1 MNVRNRLINGFLS
14 LLLVFAT
21 VLPTF
26 ANTASAASEPLQNG
40 TYEIPFKVLKNG
52 TDETSVMDGYTKK
65 PATLY
70 VKDGSYEIDMTL
82 TNSNWYQDFKVE
94 GAQPETISEDTG
106 KNERVVRFP
115 VSQLD
120 EKLDAYVHIIVTG
133 IPGFEYDNK
142 YDVQIAFDVNGISLI
157 ELDEPPTVEE
167 PGTEEPGT
175 EEPGTEEPGTEEPGT
190 EEPGTEE
197 PGTEE
202 PSTEEPGTE
211 EPGTEEPS
219 TEEPGTEEPVVL
231 EDGEYTIPFAAK
243 HATEDRDSTMS
254 RYLVNPAQLSVK
266 DGVQTVALT
275 VKDSHQITALQ
286 LEENGTFYD
295 GEVVNEDV
303 EANTRTYAYTVT
315 DLDKPANANVSMR
328 VSMPNGD
335 VYENTQSFRL
345 LFDVEGI
352 EALPAPEEPGAEE
365 PGTEEPGTEE
375 PGTEEPGAEEP
386 GTEEP
391 GIEEPGTEE
400 PGIEEPGTEEPGTEE
415 PGTEEPGTEEPGTE
429 EPGTEEP
436 GTGNPGTAPSDEID
450 DLANGRY
457 EIDFTFLK
465 DGTEDVSVMD
475 GYTEKPATLYVKD
488 GEFTVDLT
496 LLHSSW
502 YEDLKIAGERP
513 EVVLTDEEA
522 DKRVVRFPVNNIAE
536 KTNAWVHIV
545 VKGIPGFEYD
555 NEYNTQLAFD
565 VNSIKLIEKDP
576 DPQLPENPDPGEG
589 QNGNNGGNTG
599 NHGGNNHNGGN
610 GRNPGG
616 NGGNGGNNGNEPP
629 VDVNTLEDGR
639 YEVDFAVYK
648 DGTEDISVMDGYTEK
663 PATVYVKDGEYTV
676 DLTLTHSDWYNDLKI
691 EGERPEVISEDES
704 ARKRVVRFETDSL
717 ETRVNAWVH
726 VIVPD
731 IGYDNKYDV
740 QIAFDTASLKLIEK
754 GETPPPATE
763 PTKKGNS
770 GNDNNTGNVGQNGKG
785 PNGENLDYKRGQL
798 KDENGLKQSSGE
810 HVANAKTGDMA
821 MIGLYAALLVASS
834 IYFIWKR
841 RNKRFSAN

>member
-1 MNVRNRLINGFLS
+1 
-14 LLLVFAT
+14 
-21 VLPTF
+21 
-26 ANTASAASEPLQNG
+26 
-40 TYEIPFKVLKNG
+40 
-52 TDETSVMDGYTKK
+52 
-65 PATLY
+65 
-70 VKDGSYEIDMTL
+70 
-82 TNSNWYQDFKVE
+82 
-94 GAQPETISEDTG
+94 
-106 KNERVVRFP
+106 
-115 VSQLD
+115 
-120 EKLDAYVHIIVTG
+120 
-133 IPGFEYDNK
+133 
-142 YDVQIAFDVNGISLI
+142 
-157 ELDEPPTVEE
+157 
-167 PGTEEPGT
+167 
-175 EEPGTEEPGTEEPGT
+175 
-190 EEPGTEE
+190 
-197 PGTEE
+197 
-202 PSTEEPGTE
+202 
-211 EPGTEEPS
+211 
-219 TEEPGTEEPVVL
+219 
-231 EDGEYTIPFAAK
+231 
-243 HATEDRDSTMS
+243 
-254 RYLVNPAQLSVK
+254 
-266 DGVQTVALT
+266 
-275 VKDSHQITALQ
+275 
-286 LEENGTFYD
+286 
-295 GEVVNEDV
+295 
-303 EANTRTYAYTVT
+303 
-315 DLDKPANANVSMR
+315 
-328 VSMPNGD
+328 
-335 VYENTQSFRL
+335 
-345 LFDVEGI
+345 
-352 EALPAPEEPGAEE
+352 
-365 PGTEEPGTEE
+365 
-375 PGTEEPGAEEP
+375 
-386 GTEEP
+386 
-391 GIEEPGTEE
+391 
-400 PGIEEPGTEEPGTEE
+400 
-415 PGTEEPGTEEPGTE
+415 PGTE

-436 GTGNPGTAPSDEID
+436 GTGNPGTAPSDEIE

-522 DKRVVRFPVNNIAE
+522 DKRVVRFPVNNIVE

-599 NHGGNNHNGGN
+599 NHGGNNHDGGN

>member
-82 TNSNWYQDFKVE
+82 TNSNWYQDFQVE
-94 GAQPETISEDTG
+94 GAQPETISEDTS

-142 YDVQIAFDVNGISLI
+142 YDVQIAFDVNGISII
-157 ELDEPPTVEE
+157 ELDEPPGVEE

-190 EEPGTEE
+190 EEPG
-197 PGTEE
+197 
-202 PSTEEPGTE
+202 
-211 EPGTEEPS
+211 

-295 GEVVNEDV
+295 GEVVKEDG

-315 DLDKPANANVSMR
+315 DLNKPANANVSMR

-352 EALPAPEEPGAEE
+352 EALPAPEEPGTEEPGIEEPGAEE

-375 PGTEEPGAEEP
+375 PSAEEP
-386 GTEEP
+386 GTEK
-391 GIEEPGTEE
+391 
-400 PGIEEPGTEEPGTEE
+400 
-415 PGTEEPGTEEPGTE
+415 
-429 EPGTEEP
+429 P
-436 GTGNPGTAPSDEID
+436 GTGNSGTAPSGKID
-450 DLANGRY
+450 NLANGRY

-513 EVVLTDEEA
+513 EVVLTDVEA
-522 DKRVVRFPVNNIAE
+522 DKRVVRFPVSNLNE

-545 VKGIPGFEYD
+545 VKDIPGFEYD

-565 VNSIKLIEKDP
+565 VDSIKLIEKDP
-576 DPQLPENPDPGEG
+576 DPELPGSPDPGEG
-589 QNGNNGGNTG
+589 QNGNDGGNTG

-629 VDVNTLEDGR
+629 VDVNQLEDGR

-691 EGERPEVISEDES
+691 EGERPEVVSEDET

-740 QIAFDTASLKLIEK
+740 QIAFDTASLNLIEK

-763 PTKKGNS
+763 PTKKGNN
-770 GNDNNTGNVGQNGKG
+770 GNDNNTGNGGQNGKG

-798 KDENGLKQSSGE
+798 KDENGLNQLSGD

>member
-202 PSTEEPGTE
+202 PGTEEPGTE

-295 GEVVNEDV
+295 GEVVKEDG

-352 EALPAPEEPGAEE
+352 EALPAPEEPGTEE
-365 PGTEEPGTEE
+365 PGIEEPGTEE

-391 GIEEPGTEE
+391 GTEK
-400 PGIEEPGTEEPGTEE
+400 
-415 PGTEEPGTEEPGTE
+415 
-429 EPGTEEP
+429 P
-436 GTGNPGTAPSDEID
+436 GTGNSGTAPSGKID
-450 DLANGRY
+450 NLANGRY

-522 DKRVVRFPVNNIAE
+522 DKRVVRFPVSNLNE
-536 KTNAWVHIV
+536 KTNAWVHIF

-589 QNGNNGGNTG
+589 QNGNDGGNTG

-616 NGGNGGNNGNEPP
+616 NGGNGGDNGNEPP

-691 EGERPEVISEDES
+691 EGERPEVVSEDES
-704 ARKRVVRFETDSL
+704 ARKRVVRFETNSL

-754 GETPPPATE
+754 GKTPPPATE
-763 PTKKGNS
+763 PTKKGNN

-785 PNGENLDYKRGQL
+785 PNGENLDYKRSQL
-798 KDENGLKQSSGE
+798 IDENGLKQSSGE

>member
-1 MNVRNRLINGFLS
+1 MNVRNRLINGFFS

-94 GAQPETISEDTG
+94 GAQPETISEDTS

-142 YDVQIAFDVNGISLI
+142 YDVQIALDVNGISII
-157 ELDEPPTVEE
+157 ELDEPPTVEEPGTEEPGAEE

-202 PSTEEPGTE
+202 PGTEEPGTE
-211 EPGTEEPS
+211 EPGT
-219 TEEPGTEEPVVL
+219 GEPVVL

-295 GEVVNEDV
+295 GKVVDEDG

-315 DLDKPANANVSMR
+315 DLDKPAKANVSMR

-365 PGTEEPGTEE
+365 PGTEEPGAEEPGTEE

-391 GIEEPGTEE
+391 GTEEPGAEEPGTEE
-400 PGIEEPGTEEPGTEE
+400 PS
-415 PGTEEPGTEEPGTE
+415 TEEPGTE

-522 DKRVVRFPVNNIAE
+522 DKRVVRFPVNNLDE

-565 VNSIKLIEKDP
+565 VDSIKLIEKDP
-576 DPQLPENPDPGEG
+576 DPELPGNPDPGEG
-589 QNGNNGGNTG
+589 QSGNNGGNTG

-629 VDVNTLEDGR
+629 VDVNELEDGR

-691 EGERPEVISEDES
+691 EGERPEVVSEDVA

-717 ETRVNAWVH
+717 ETSVNAWVH

-763 PTKKGNS
+763 PTKKSNNV
-770 GNDNNTGNVGQNGKG
+770 NDNNTGNVGQNSKG

-798 KDENGLKQSSGE
+798 KDENELKQSSGE

-821 MIGLYAALLVASS
+821 MIGLYAGLLVASS

-841 RNKRFSAN
+841 RNKRLSAN

>member
-142 YDVQIAFDVNGISLI
+142 YDVQIVFDINGISII

-202 PSTEEPGTE
+202 PG
-211 EPGTEEPS
+211 

-295 GEVVNEDV
+295 GEVVKEDG

-352 EALPAPEEPGAEE
+352 EALPAPEEPGTEEPGIEEPGAEEPATEE
-365 PGTEEPGTEE
+365 PGTDGPGTEE

-391 GIEEPGTEE
+391 GTEEPSAEEPGTEK
-400 PGIEEPGTEEPGTEE
+400 
-415 PGTEEPGTEEPGTE
+415 
-429 EPGTEEP
+429 P
-436 GTGNPGTAPSDEID
+436 GTGNSGTAPSGKID
-450 DLANGRY
+450 NLANGRY

-475 GYTEKPATLYVKD
+475 GYTEKPATLYVED

-513 EVVLTDEEA
+513 EVVLTDVEA
-522 DKRVVRFPVNNIAE
+522 DKRVVRFPVSNLNE

-545 VKGIPGFEYD
+545 VKDIPGFEYD

-565 VNSIKLIEKDP
+565 VDSIKLIEKDP
-576 DPQLPENPDPGEG
+576 DPELPGSPDPGEG

-610 GRNPGG
+610 SRNPGG

-629 VDVNTLEDGR
+629 VDVNQLEDGR

-691 EGERPEVISEDES
+691 EGERPEVVSEDEA

-740 QIAFDTASLKLIEK
+740 QIAFDTASLNLIEK

-763 PTKKGNS
+763 PTKKGNN

-798 KDENGLKQSSGE
+798 KDENGLKQLSGD

>member
-142 YDVQIAFDVNGISLI
+142 YDVQIAFDVNGISII

-202 PSTEEPGTE
+202 PGTEEPGTEEPGTEEGTEEPGTEEPGTEEPGTEEPGTE

-365 PGTEEPGTEE
+365 PGTEEPGT
-375 PGTEEPGAEEP
+375 
-386 GTEEP
+386 
-391 GIEEPGTEE
+391 
-400 PGIEEPGTEEPGTEE
+400 
-415 PGTEEPGTEEPGTE
+415 
-429 EPGTEEP
+429 
-436 GTGNPGTAPSDEID
+436 GNPGTAPSDEIE

-522 DKRVVRFPVNNIAE
+522 DKRVVRFPVNNIVE

>member
-26 ANTASAASEPLQNG
+26 ANIASAASEPLQNG

-202 PSTEEPGTE
+202 PGTEEPGTEEPGTE

-295 GEVVNEDV
+295 GEVVNEDG

-352 EALPAPEEPGAEE
+352 EVLPAP
-365 PGTEEPGTEE
+365 
-375 PGTEEPGAEEP
+375 
-386 GTEEP
+386 
-391 GIEEPGTEE
+391 EE

-415 PGTEEPGTEEPGTE
+415 PGTEEPGSEEPGTE
-429 EPGTEEP
+429 EPGTEKP

-589 QNGNNGGNTG
+589 QNGNDGGNTG

-616 NGGNGGNNGNEPP
+616 NGGNGGDNGNEPP

-691 EGERPEVISEDES
+691 EGERPEVVSEDES
-704 ARKRVVRFETDSL
+704 ARKRVVRFETNSL

-763 PTKKGNS
+763 PTKKGNN

>member
-70 VKDGSYEIDMTL
+70 VKDGSCEIDMTL

-202 PSTEEPGTE
+202 PGTEEPGTEEPGTEEPGTE

-391 GIEEPGTEE
+391 S
-400 PGIEEPGTEEPGTEE
+400 
-415 PGTEEPGTEEPGTE
+415 TEEPGTEEPGTE

-436 GTGNPGTAPSDEID
+436 GTGNPGTAPSDEIE

-522 DKRVVRFPVNNIAE
+522 DKRVVRFPVNNIVE

-599 NHGGNNHNGGN
+599 NHGGNNHDGGN

-691 EGERPEVISEDES
+691 EGERPEVISENES

>member
-704 ARKRVVRFETDSL
+704 ARKRVVRFETGSL

>member
-26 ANTASAASEPLQNG
+26 ANIASAASEPLQNG

-202 PSTEEPGTE
+202 PGTEEPGTE